1 VPGDNEND
9 NEKMEI
15 VKMNRKSIV
24 VLTIA
29 VIFFL
34 ASGCGG
40 GGGSG
45 RYTIPPEIPTPGTG
59 GGGGGG
65 GGGIGE
71 TDPDSL
77 LASAWEDFRYGAFSS
92 AINKF
97 NQVLTITSITE
108 TQKTQ
113 AYNGLGWSL
122 TKSSGVE
129 SGYSSFT
136 QASASN
142 NEARIGLAAALIQ
155 RGQNAGIVQAIQL
168 LEAVGLGNTAYR
180 FTSTHPIGISNAEAH
195 AMLAFCY
202 YWRGGVGDADKAKSQ
217 ITVARSEDS
226 SNDSSVAQIF
236 KTLQDMGLSGI

>member
-1 VPGDNEND
+1 
-9 NEKMEI
+9 
-15 VKMNRKSIV
+15 MNRKSIV

-34 ASGCGG
+34 ASGCGS

-59 GGGGGG
+59 GTGGGG
-65 GGGIGE
+65 GGGIAE

-77 LASAWEDFRYGAFSS
+77 IASGWEDFRYGAFSS

-97 NQVLTITSITE
+97 NQVLTLTSITE

-113 AYNGLGWSL
+113 AYNGLGWAL

-129 SGYSSFT
+129 SGYSAFT
-136 QASASN
+136 QAASSN
-142 NEARIGLAAALIQ
+142 NESRIGLAAALIQ
-155 RGQNAGIVQAIQL
+155 RGQKAGITQAIQL
-168 LEAVGLGNTAYR
+168 LEAVGLSNAAYR
-180 FTSTHPIGISNAEAH
+180 FTSTNPIGVSNAEAH

-202 YWRGGVGDADKAKSQ
+202 FWRGGVGDNDKARTQ
-217 ITVARSEDS
+217 IQIAQSEES
-226 SNDSSVAQIF
+226 ANDSAVAQIH
-236 KTLQDMGLSGI
+236 KTLQEMGLTDI

>member
-1 VPGDNEND
+1 
-9 NEKMEI
+9 MY
-15 VKMNRKSIV
+15 RKSIV

-59 GGGGGG
+59 GGTGGGG
-65 GGGIGE
+65 TGGGVGE

-97 NQVLTITSITE
+97 NQVLLITSITDY
-108 TQKTQ
+108 QKNQ

-122 TKSSGVE
+122 TKSSGLE
-129 SGYSSFT
+129 SAYSAFT
-136 QASASN
+136 QAAGGD
-142 NEARIGLAAALIQ
+142 NEAKVGLAAVLIQ
-155 RGQNAGIVQAIQL
+155 RGQKAGILQAKSL
-168 LEAVGLGNTAYR
+168 LESVGLSNSAYN
-180 FTSTHPIGISNAEAH
+180 FTPKSDHPIGVSSAETR

-202 YWRGGVGDADKAKSQ
+202 FWNDEPDKARSQ
-217 ITVARSEDS
+217 LNLAIAQDNA
-226 SNDSSVAQIF
+226 NDSSVSQI
-236 KTLQDMGLSGI
+236 KQTLFDLGLTL

>member
-1 VPGDNEND
+1 
-9 NEKMEI
+9 
-15 VKMNRKSIV
+15 MNRKSIV

-65 GGGIGE
+65 GGGGIGE

-97 NQVLTITSITE
+97 NQVLTITNITE
-108 TQKTQ
+108 TQKVQ
-113 AYNGLGWSL
+113 AYNGLGC
-122 TKSSGVE
+122 
-129 SGYSSFT
+129 
-136 QASASN
+136 
-142 NEARIGLAAALIQ
+142 R
-155 RGQNAGIVQAIQL
+155 
-168 LEAVGLGNTAYR
+168 
-180 FTSTHPIGISNAEAH
+180 
-195 AMLAFCY
+195 
-202 YWRGGVGDADKAKSQ
+202 
-217 ITVARSEDS
+217 
-226 SNDSSVAQIF
+226 
-236 KTLQDMGLSGI
+236 

>member
-1 VPGDNEND
+1 
-9 NEKMEI
+9 
-15 VKMNRKSIV
+15 MNRKSIV

-34 ASGCGG
+34 ASGCGS

-59 GGGGGG
+59 GAGGGG
-65 GGGIGE
+65 GGGIAE

-77 LASAWEDFRYGAFSS
+77 IASGWEDFRYGAFSS

-97 NQVLTITSITE
+97 NQVLTLTSITE

-113 AYNGLGWSL
+113 AYNGLGWAL

-129 SGYSSFT
+129 SGYSAFT
-136 QASASN
+136 QAASSN
-142 NEARIGLAAALIQ
+142 NESRIGLAAALIQ
-155 RGQNAGIVQAIQL
+155 RGQKAGITQAIQL
-168 LEAVGLGNTAYR
+168 LEAVGLSNAAYR
-180 FTSTHPIGISNAEAH
+180 FTSTNPIGVSNAEAH

-202 YWRGGVGDADKAKSQ
+202 FWRGGVGDNDKARTQ
-217 ITVARSEDS
+217 IQIAQSEES
-226 SNDSSVAQIF
+226 ANDSAVAQIH
-236 KTLQDMGLSGI
+236 KTLQEMGLTDI

>member
-1 VPGDNEND
+1 
-9 NEKMEI
+9 
-15 VKMNRKSIV
+15 MNKKSIV

-59 GGGGGG
+59 GGGGGTG
-65 GGGIGE
+65 GGGVGE

-77 LASAWEDFRYGAFSS
+77 LASGWEDFRYGAFSS

-108 TQKTQ
+108 TQKIQ
-113 AYNGLGWSL
+113 AYNGLGWAL

-136 QASASN
+136 QASSSD

-155 RGQNAGIVQAIQL
+155 RGQKAGITQAIQL
-168 LEAVGLGNTAYR
+168 LEAVGLNNTAYR
-180 FTSTHPIGISNAEAH
+180 FTSTHPIGVSNAEAH

-202 YWRGGVGDADKAKSQ
+202 FWRGGVGDDDKARSQ
-217 ITVARSEDS
+217 INIARSEDS
-226 SNDSSVAQIF
+226 SNDSAVAQIH
-236 KTLQDMGLSGI
+236 KTLQDMGLTGI